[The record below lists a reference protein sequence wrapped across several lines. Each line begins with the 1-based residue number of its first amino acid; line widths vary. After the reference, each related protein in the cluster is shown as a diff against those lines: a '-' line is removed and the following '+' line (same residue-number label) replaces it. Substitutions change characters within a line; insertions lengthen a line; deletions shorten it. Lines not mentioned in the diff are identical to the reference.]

1 MIGAL
6 VAYSSRYLWVSD
18 TVRKCGEGK
27 TRRTRRHHRGARE
40 RCNNYIPVSQEF
52 YGPSSKFSNT
62 RDAVL
67 FANVRLGQ
75 ASHGALESRTYECSN
90 MAPRASSPALSEN
103 EFDIFDALAGGEEA
117 QQLEG
122 IAADL
127 GINLD
132 IGGDDG
138 SDDEAFIAA
147 KQAAS
152 DRKGANLGKSI
163 KKGGGFQAMGLNAA
177 LLKAI
182 SQKGFKIPTP
192 IQRKAVPLMLQGDD
206 VVGMARTGSGK
217 TAAFV
222 IPMIQK
228 LKAHSAKVGARGV
241 IMSPSRELAL
251 QTLKVVKELGRGT
264 DLRTIL
270 LVGGDSLE
278 ERTYSKLS
286 LKVYR

>member
-1 MIGAL
+1 VPRSEGRAKRVGRACLIAGH
-6 VAYSSRYLWVSD
+6 
-18 TVRKCGEGK
+18 VRAKSIPSLQDA
-27 TRRTRRHHRGARE
+27 ARAQ
-40 RCNNYIPVSQEF
+40 N
-52 YGPSSKFSNT
+52 FSNSACPVAHCSVA
-62 RDAVL
+62 RH
-67 FANVRLGQ
+67 GQ
-75 ASHGALESRTYECSN
+75 DTHAASEFPFHPTD

-103 EFDIFDALAGGEEA
+103 EFDIFDALAGGDGAE
-117 QQLEG
+117 QQMRLT
-122 IAADL
+122 ADL
-127 GINLD
+127 GLD
-132 IGGDDG
+132 LGIASDDG

-147 KQAAS
+147 KQAAAN
-152 DRKGANLGKSI
+152 RKNANAPGKPG

-182 SQKGFKIPTP
+182 AQKGFKIPTP

-222 IPMIQK
+222 IPMIEK
-228 LKAHSAKVGARGV
+228 LKTHSAKVGARGV

-278 ERTYSKLS
+278 ERSYSIVHDLFG
-286 LKVYR
+286 